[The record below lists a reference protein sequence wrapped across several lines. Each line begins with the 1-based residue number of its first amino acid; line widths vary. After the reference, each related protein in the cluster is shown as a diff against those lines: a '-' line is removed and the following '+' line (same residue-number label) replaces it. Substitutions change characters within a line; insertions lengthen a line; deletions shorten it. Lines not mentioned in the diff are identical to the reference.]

1 MSLLEKLDQ
10 AAAARKA
17 QLPGGIGAFGIPI
30 EAIYSA
36 TEARIDG
43 RKILLFGTNNY
54 LGLSFSSECR
64 EAAHAA
70 RRR

>member
-17 QLPGGIGAFGIPI
+17 QLPGGIGAFGVPI

-36 TEARIDG
+36 TEAQIEG
-43 RKILLFGTNNY
+43 RKILLFGINNKVW
-54 LGLSFSSECR
+54 LSL
-64 EAAHAA
+64 
-70 RRR
+70 